1 MAANS
6 AAASGSLGGLRPQ
19 NVPAV
24 PLAALLLAA
33 GRASLVADAGRAS
46 LVADPVFAL
55 VVFSLVLLVGF
66 PY

>member
-24 PLAALLLAA
+24 PLVALLLAV

-55 VVFSLVLLVGF
+55 VVLSLVLLVGCS
-66 PY
+66 Y